1 MPGHQTQTLLSG
13 KQIVVA
19 KASIDAHSLISCLK
33 MAVGPS
39 HCFPSNKPTPQQDVV
54 RFNSESMA
62 KLAELP
68 YSDSRSSFFKGISI
82 LVHEFGCGRLAASIN
97 IARRSPLEPH
107 DSCRCELLA
116 PAVEIVRR

>member
-19 KASIDAHSLISCLK
+19 KVSIEDYSLISCLK

-39 HCFPSNKPTPQQDVV
+39 HCFPSVPGTSQLLDVV

-68 YSDSRSSFFKGISI
+68 
-82 LVHEFGCGRLAASIN
+82 
-97 IARRSPLEPH
+97 
-107 DSCRCELLA
+107 
-116 PAVEIVRR
+116 